1 MQETHIT
8 SPSSTRIVKGAVTH
22 CHHLSASRLC
32 SAAKPRIS
40 QRLDSGTDVLEG
52 SSASVPSTR
61 TVSRIFSSPYTRISR
76 IITSPSARV
85 SKGAGHC
92 HHLTASRLCG
102 AAKSRIRERL
112 DIHKDEN
119 KVPISSSAGVSK
131 LSSHCHHLSA
141 SRLCNAAKSR
151 IRRCLDSDI
160 TDVPEGTSASSPSTR
175 TVSRIFSSPYTRIS
189 RILNSPSARVAM
201 GASHCHHL
209 TTSRLCG
216 AAKSHISPLLD
227 SNKDIKKKLI
237 SSVSK

>member
-1 MQETHIT
+1 MQEKHII

-40 QRLDSGTDVLEG
+40 QRLDSDTDVLEG
-52 SSASVPSTR
+52 SSASSPSTR
-61 TVSRIFSSPYTRISR
+61 TVSRIFSSPHTRISR
-76 IITSPSARV
+76 IITTPSAHV

-102 AAKSRIRERL
+102 ATKSRIRERI
-112 DIHKDEN
+112 DIHKDDS
-119 KVPISSSAGVSK
+119 KVPSSPSAGVSK
-131 LSSHCHHLSA
+131 GSSHCHHLSA
-141 SRLCNAAKSR
+141 SRLCSGAKSR
-151 IRRCLDSDI
+151 ISRCLDSDI
-160 TDVPEGTSASSPSTR
+160 TDVPEGSSASSPSTR

-189 RILNSPSARVAM
+189 RIINSPSAGVAM

-216 AAKSHISPLLD
+216 AAKSRISPRSD
-227 SNKDIKKKLI
+227 SNKDVQKLI